1 MPDIDVIKVLLP
13 ATLTFCVGIAITPL
27 ITHFLYE
34 YKIWKREGGK
44 MALNGTAAQEFNRLH
59 GARERHVP
67 RMGGLV
73 VWGSATVV
81 IIALSIIASLFP
93 ETTSYKLDFLSRAQT
108 WIPFAALLVG
118 GAFGALNDIYDVYGS
133 GQGIR
138 LRTRLAVIS
147 ALALYIGWWFYAK
160 LGVTAI
166 AIPLFGLLQLSV
178 LIIPF
183 FVLLTLFIYASGTI
197 DGIDGLAGGV
207 FTGVFAAYAGI
218 ALFNGQVDLAAF
230 CATLVGAILAFLW
243 FNIPPARFFMT
254 ETGTMALTLSL
265 ATIVFMTDALGGGFG
280 VFLFPVAG
288 LLLCVT
294 VVTTVLH
301 ILARRLWN
309 IRLLRLAP
317 LHHHFEAIGWQPEK
331 VVMRYW
337 VISIITA
344 LAAIAF
350 AAMGA
355 Y

>member
-1 MPDIDVIKVLLP
+1 MPIDVIKVLLP
-13 ATLTFCVGIAITPL
+13 ATLTFCVGITITPL

-34 YKIWKREGGK
+34 FKIWKREGGK

-73 VWGSATVV
+73 VWGSTLVV
-81 IIALSIIASLFP
+81 ISTLSIVAAFFP
-93 ETTSYKLDFLSRAQT
+93 ETNQFKLDFLSRAQT
-108 WIPFAALLVG
+108 WIPFAALLIG
-118 GAFGALNDIYDVYGS
+118 GLFGALNDIYDVYGS
-133 GQGIR
+133 GHGIR
-138 LRTRLAVIS
+138 LRTRLVIIGILS
-147 ALALYIGWWFYAK
+147 LFIGWWFYTK

-166 AIPLFGLLQLSV
+166 AIPFFGLLQLGV
-178 LIIPF
+178 FIIPF
-183 FVLLTLFIYASGTI
+183 FILLTLFIYASGTI

-218 ALFNGQVDLAAF
+218 ALFNGQIDLAAF
-230 CATLVGAILAFLW
+230 CTTIVGAILAFLW

-265 ATIVFMTDALGGGFG
+265 ATIVFMTDTLGGGFG
-280 VFLFPVAG
+280 VFLFPIAG

-294 VVTTVLH
+294 VIATVLH
-301 ILARRLWN
+301 ISIRN
-309 IRLLRLAP
+309 IWGIRMLRLAP
-317 LHHHFEAIGWQPEK
+317 LHHHFEAIGWPPEK

-350 AAMGA
+350 AAMGR